1 MSIAAGLTNL
11 GVLAI
16 VVHPIPFFNE
26 RSPVRRAP
34 RGVGYHNDPAEPGG
48 GLGLRHLADS
58 VDKRYVMAL
67 RLTLRPRWRRFSMPR
82 FTWDGR
88 PCTILHVF
96 ALGLGG
102 SIPGRPAF
110 QAEFFGFRAFGAIQG
125 LAFTIATLGELA
137 GPVFAGW
144 PYDMTDSYRLA
155 FVILSAGSL
164 LAVPLVLSVYK
175 PAASTTTA
183 GSTGPHAAAQ
193 VCDAQLTAC

>member
-110 QAEFFGFRAFGAIQG
+110 QAEFFGLSPFCDPGTRLHDRNARQAGQPGLCRLALRHDRQLPPRLCHLVRG
-125 LAFTIATLGELA
+125 LAAGGPS
-137 GPVFAGW
+137 GPVCVQACGVDYHSWLYWPTRRGAG
-144 PYDMTDSYRLA
+144 L
-155 FVILSAGSL
+155 
-164 LAVPLVLSVYK
+164 
-175 PAASTTTA
+175 
-183 GSTGPHAAAQ
+183 
-193 VCDAQLTAC
+193 